1 MVLFRPSKV
10 TVPNSS
16 DQPVQPVLPLE
27 LVVPPE
33 GVTLV
38 GVTPSKTGEGGR
50 GIVARYS
57 DGTTC
62 SAMVNSDGSV
72 TVIFFRGAETLPAI
86 PVVTAPTLPPAP
98 RRFTWSPR

>member
-1 MVLFRPSKV
+1 MAE
-10 TVPNSS
+10 
-16 DQPVQPVLPLE
+16 PLQ

-38 GVTPSKTGEGGR
+38 GVRPSKTGEGGQ
-50 GIVARYS
+50 GVIARYS

-72 TVIFFRGAETLPAI
+72 TVLFFRGAEMLPAI
-86 PVVTAPTLPPAP
+86 LVPNGSAAP
-98 RRFTWSPR
+98 RRFTWAP

>member
-1 MVLFRPSKV
+1 MA
-10 TVPNSS
+10 
-16 DQPVQPVLPLE
+16 DPLQ

-38 GVTPSKTGEGGR
+38 GASPSKTGEGGR
-50 GIVARYS
+50 GITARYS

-72 TVIFFRGAETLPAI
+72 TILFFRGAETLPAI
-86 PVVTAPTLPPAP
+86 PIAPAPSLPPAP
-98 RRFTWSPR
+98 RRFTWSSR

>member
-1 MVLFRPSKV
+1 MA
-10 TVPNSS
+10 
-16 DQPVQPVLPLE
+16 DPLQ

-38 GVTPSKTGEGGR
+38 GASPSKTGEGGQ

-72 TVIFFRGAETLPAI
+72 TILFFRGAETLPAI
-86 PVVTAPTLPPAP
+86 PIAAAPSLPPAP
-98 RRFTWSPR
+98 RRFTWSSR